1 MTIDLTAFI
10 HKLAPQTKKKI
21 TMDMQK
27 KTIIAS
33 PSRRKPPTNCPDAF
47 LQCID
52 LVEEDD
58 IDDIEIG
65 ANTDISDHDE
75 GILVRAVVILT

>member
-10 HKLAPQTKKKI
+10 HKLDERHKRKRKSPWICKKK
-21 TMDMQK
+21 K
-27 KTIIAS
+27 RIIAS
-33 PSRRKPPTNCPDAF
+33 PSKRKPPTNCPDAF

-58 IDDIEIG
+58 IDDR
-65 ANTDISDHDE
+65 NLS
-75 GILVRAVVILT
+75 

>member
-10 HKLAPQTKKKI
+10 HKVDECHK
-21 TMDMQK
+21 QK
-27 KTIIAS
+27 KRNIAS
-33 PSRRKPPTNCPDAF
+33 PSKRKLPTNCPVVF
-47 LQCID
+47 LQWID

-65 ANTDISDHDE
+65 VNTDISDHDE
-75 GILVRAVVILT
+75 ENLVRAVVILT